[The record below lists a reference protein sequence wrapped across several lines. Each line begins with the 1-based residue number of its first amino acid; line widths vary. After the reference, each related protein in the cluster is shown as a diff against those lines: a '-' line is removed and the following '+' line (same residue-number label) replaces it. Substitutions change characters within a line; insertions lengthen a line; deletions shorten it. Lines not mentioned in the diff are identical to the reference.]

1 MTNSIPNIN
10 PANSG
15 TLVGAFTTALRDTL
29 KNSENALPAKIVS
42 YDRDANRASVQPMIA
57 MLRTDGVGVSR
68 AQITNIP
75 VYQIG
80 GGGFILSFPLNQGD
94 LGWIIA
100 CDRDISLFAQSYLE
114 KVPNT
119 MRLHDFGDSFFL
131 PDPMTGYTISGE
143 DDQNAVL
150 QSLDGSVK
158 ISLSAD
164 SVKLQTPVNVTIE
177 SPQIDL
183 IGNVSIDG
191 DLDVE
196 GSIDATDDISTDSD
210 INADVDIN
218 AEGKCT
224 IQDDIASGGD
234 ITAAGSITPN
244 TPIPP

>member
-15 TLVGAFTTALRDTL
+15 TLVGAFSTALRDAL
-29 KNSENALPAKIVS
+29 KNTANALPAKIVS
-42 YDRDANRASVQPMIA
+42 YNRDENRASVQPMIA
-57 MLRTDGVGVSR
+57 MLTTDNVGVSR

-75 VYQIG
+75 VYQVG

-100 CDRDISLFAQSYLE
+100 CDRDISLFSESYLE
-114 KVPNT
+114 KAPNT

-131 PDPMTGYTISGE
+131 PDPMTGYTIAVE

-150 QSLDGSVK
+150 QSLDSSVK
-158 ISLSAD
+158 ISISGD
-164 SVKLQTPVNVTIE
+164 SVKIQTPVNVTIE
-177 SPQIDL
+177 SPQINL
-183 IGNVSIDG
+183 VGNVSIDG
-191 DLDVE
+191 DLDVQ

-210 INADVDIN
+210 INADIDIN
-218 AEGKCT
+218 ADGKCT
-224 IQDDIASGGD
+224 IQGNIASGAD
-234 ITAAGSITPN
+234 ITAVGNITPG